1 MNSQINS
8 STLFPEAIRAAGL
21 SPPDQIEPGKFYRF
35 PGEGKAPDNRAGWC
49 KLFPDGTGG
58 VFGDFSTD
66 RRDSWQAEQDHTY
79 TPQQRAEFKRQIEEA
94 KAQAE
99 ADEKARH
106 EAASE
111 QAHLIWASAYPG
123 REHPYLEAKGIA
135 AHGARIITSKK
146 VHDLCPELS
155 ISLTGLLLVIPISD
169 VNGKLYSLQ
178 FIDIDGQKRYLAGGR
193 KRGGLFLI
201 GKPEKVLCI
210 AEGFATGAS
219 IHEATGYA
227 VAVSFDAGNLIPVT
241 KIMKGHL
248 PDLKLVVCADDD
260 YKTDSNPG
268 LSKATE
274 AAHANG
280 AILAVPHFGSDRPE
294 GATDFNDLHHAKGIE
309 EVRHIF
315 SAVLDSEQPACIR
328 PPTNPEV
335 TQVTGV
341 QPSSDAVSA
350 VTCPSAAEVAEVTKP
365 SSPQVPGTDA
375 RPCFTVFDD
384 WHEQGGMKYRPGV
397 WYFSADK
404 DGNPSQ
410 AWICSPLHIS
420 AITFDGQDNNF
431 GRLLRFKN
439 SVGRWRE
446 WAMPMELL
454 KGAGDE
460 LRGELLAMGVEID
473 SSRNARQLLA
483 SYLQAEHP
491 DKQIRCALQVGWCDD
506 SYVLPDVVIGPKA
519 SGVIFQS
526 GERGHEEH
534 TTGGNLA
541 NWQSEIAAR
550 APGNTLLTLALLAAF
565 AGPLLKLCNAEGG
578 GIHFIGDSST
588 GKTTLLEAACSVWG
602 GSNYRRSWRATANG
616 MEGAAALFNDC
627 LLALDEISECS
638 PHEVGAIVY
647 TLGNGRGKQRS
658 SRSGNARSVTRWRC
672 FTLSSGERS
681 LATTMEEG
689 GRRAKAGQAVR
700 LLDLPASRKYGAWDE
715 LHGLPSGTAFSDAI
729 KRAAATHH
737 GHAGRAFLEK
747 LTRDPRDFCALL
759 EQFKSL
765 PDFSAPDGEGQDK
778 RAAGRFAL
786 LGLAGELATKYG
798 LTGWAEGEATRA
810 AAAAFKLWR
819 TSRGTGNDERR
830 EVVDRLASFLERHGD
845 GRFSDAD
852 SNTDIQLR
860 DRAGWW
866 RDSPDGR
873 EYLLT
878 SDGMREAL
886 KGFDFKRAL
895 DILEEIGAVPKA
907 GSDGKRTKLYRIG
920 GRASRLYPVQP
931 PNLGDHHVD

>member
-1 MNSQINS
+1 MQSMTNS
-8 STLFPEAIRAAGL
+8 SPLFPEAIRAAGL

-35 PGEGKAPDNRAGWC
+35 PGEGKDPNNRAGWC
-49 KLFPDGTGG
+49 MLFPDGTGG

-79 TPQQRAEFKRQIEEA
+79 SPQQRAEFKRQIEEA

-111 QAHLIWASAYPG
+111 QARLIWASAYPG

-169 VNGKLYSLQ
+169 VNGKLHSLQ
-178 FIDIDGQKRYLAGGR
+178 FIDIDGQKRFLTGGR
-193 KRGGLFLI
+193 KRGGFFLI
-201 GKPEKVLCI
+201 APPDKVLCI

-219 IHEATGYA
+219 IREATGYA
-227 VAVSFDAGNLIPVT
+227 VAVAFDAGNLLTVT
-241 KIMKGHL
+241 KTMQENF
-248 PDLKLVVCADDD
+248 PETKLVVCADDD
-260 YKTDSNPG
+260 YKTAGNPG
-268 LSKATE
+268 LSKATQ
-274 AAHANG
+274 AADATDALLALPRFCKNRPDG
-280 AILAVPHFGSDRPE
+280 AS
-294 GATDFNDLHHAKGIE
+294 DFNDLHCAEGLE
-309 EVRHIF
+309 AVSRIF
-315 SAVLDSEQPACIR
+315 SVLLNGEQPDS
-328 PPTNPEV
+328 PSVSVNPEV
-335 TQVTGV
+335 TEVARV
-341 QPSSDAVSA
+341 QSNCDAATA
-350 VTCPSAAEVAEVTKP
+350 VTCHNPAEVTKVTTP
-365 SSPQVPGTDA
+365 STPQIPSADA
-375 RPCFTVFDD
+375 RPCFIVFDD
-384 WHEQGGMKYRPGV
+384 LHEHGGMKYRPGV
-397 WYFSADK
+397 WYFSSDK
-404 DGNPSQ
+404 DGNPVH
-410 AWICSPLHIS
+410 AWICSPLRVD

-431 GRLLRFKN
+431 GRLLRFRN
-439 SVGRWRE
+439 SVGRCRE

-473 SSRNARQLLA
+473 SSPKARHILA
-483 SYLQAEHP
+483 SYLQADPP
-491 DKQIRCALQVGWCDD
+491 DKQMRCALQVGWCDG

-534 TTGGNLA
+534 TTGGNLES
-541 NWQSEIAAR
+541 WQSDISAR
-550 APGNTLLTLALLAAF
+550 APGNMLLTLALSAAF

-602 GSNYRRSWRATANG
+602 GTNYRRSWRATSNG

-658 SRSGNARSVTRWRC
+658 SRSGSARSITRWRC

-681 LATTMEEG
+681 LATTMQEG
-689 GRRAKAGQAVR
+689 GHRAKAGQAVR
-700 LLDLPASRKYGAWDE
+700 LLDLPAARKYGAWDE
-715 LHGLPSGTAFSDAI
+715 LHGVPTGTAFSDAL

-765 PDFSAPDGEGQDK
+765 PDFSATDGEGQDK

-786 LGLAGELATKYG
+786 LALAGELATEYG
-798 LTGWAEGEATRA
+798 LTGWAEGEATKA
-810 AAAAFKLWR
+810 ASDAFNLWR

-852 SNTDIQLR
+852 SNADIQLR

-873 EYLLT
+873 DYLLT

-895 DILEEIGAVPKA
+895 DILEELGALPRA
-907 GSDGKRTKLYRIG
+907 SSDGKRTKLYRIS
-920 GRASRLYPVQP
+920 GRAIRLYPIQP
-931 PNLGDHHVD
+931 RNLGDRHVD